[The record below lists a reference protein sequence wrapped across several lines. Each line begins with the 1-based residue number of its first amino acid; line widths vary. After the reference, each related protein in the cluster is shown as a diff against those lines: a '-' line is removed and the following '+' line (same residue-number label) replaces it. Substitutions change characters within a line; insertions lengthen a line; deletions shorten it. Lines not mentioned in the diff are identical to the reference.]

1 MAKRRIQCDE
11 LQTTA
16 EQPSTVTVQLPLPL
30 MSTLRE
36 IQEGFLALCVST
48 GREALIAMMEQD
60 RTALCGPKWLP
71 NPQRK
76 AGRGGSTGSE
86 ITLGGRRIEIRRLR
100 ANAINGPELELPSFA
115 WAASRDPLNSHTMDA
130 ILAGISTRK
139 YAASLDRLPAE
150 ESERAVSKSSVS
162 RRFVAMSTELL
173 ERWRQRRLDALD
185 LRVVMID
192 GIHFRR
198 KCLLIAL
205 GISVGG
211 EKHVLGIEEGS
222 TENGVVVQGLVNNL
236 IDRGLRADRTLLFV
250 IDGSKA
256 LSMAIRNTFGSKT
269 LIQRCQVHKRRN
281 VCGYLPKSMQPS
293 VTKAMNQ
300 AYNSSE
306 VRTARKQLV
315 RLANALQ
322 SDHPGAAAS
331 LREGLEE
338 TLTVQTLGIRGDLFK
353 TLRSTNTIE
362 SLNGSVVLATRN
374 VRNWQGG
381 TMLLRWVATALHE
394 AEQHFNRVKG
404 FKDMERLDR
413 LLRKRDKQTIVSEV
427 DNKKKAA

>member
-1 MAKRRIQCDE
+1 M
-11 LQTTA
+11 
-16 EQPSTVTVQLPLPL
+16 
-30 MSTLRE
+30 
-36 IQEGFLALCVST
+36 
-48 GREALIAMMEQD
+48 
-60 RTALCGPKWLP
+60 
-71 NPQRK
+71 
-76 AGRGGSTGSE
+76 
-86 ITLGGRRIEIRRLR
+86 
-100 ANAINGPELELPSFA
+100 
-115 WAASRDPLNSHTMDA
+115 
-130 ILAGISTRK
+130 
-139 YAASLDRLPAE
+139 
-150 ESERAVSKSSVS
+150 
-162 RRFVAMSTELL
+162 
-173 ERWRQRRLDALD
+173 
-185 LRVVMID
+185 
-192 GIHFRR
+192 
-198 KCLLIAL
+198 
-205 GISVGG
+205 
-211 EKHVLGIEEGS
+211 
-222 TENGVVVQGLVNNL
+222 
-236 IDRGLRADRTLLFV
+236 
-250 IDGSKA
+250 
-256 LSMAIRNTFGSKT
+256 
-269 LIQRCQVHKRRN
+269 
-281 VCGYLPKSMQPS
+281 
-293 VTKAMNQ
+293 TKAMNQ